1 MVKAVPWL
9 PLNGQSAP
17 LLEDIDIQG
26 ATGILI
32 NITSGSN
39 LTLMEVN
46 EACSIIE
53 DSAHEDAN
61 IIFGS
66 VINEECGDEIHVTV
80 IATGF
85 PTDHELNKPS
95 AAKRAPQFVQNNPN
109 PMNTTPVMQ
118 TAPVSQPVQQFLS
131 Q

>member
-1 MVKAVPWL
+1 
-9 PLNGQSAP
+9 
-17 LLEDIDIQG
+17 
-26 ATGILI
+26 
-32 NITSGSN
+32 
-39 LTLMEVN
+39 MEVN

-85 PTDHELNKPS
+85 PTDHELNKPYSKKS
-95 AAKRAPQFVQNNPN
+95 ASVCSKQSKSNEYYSGSSYADC
-109 PMNTTPVMQ
+109 
-118 TAPVSQPVQQFLS
+118 SCIQPVQKFRHLLLIQQAAHCGTGS
-131 Q
+131 GNIYTP